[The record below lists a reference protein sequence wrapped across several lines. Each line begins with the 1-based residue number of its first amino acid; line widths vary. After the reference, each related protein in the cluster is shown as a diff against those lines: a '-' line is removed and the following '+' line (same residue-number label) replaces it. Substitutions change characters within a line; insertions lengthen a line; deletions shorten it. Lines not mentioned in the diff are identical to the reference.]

1 MKPVLRIVAI
11 SIAFFFT
18 SSHAADLPFSQTDSE
33 IARCN
38 KVLKEISSIPDMR
51 IPKDLFQRAR
61 GLAIFPG
68 VINIGAVVGFE
79 LGKGIILR
87 RDEKILNWSNPAF
100 FTFRSGSV
108 GFQLGAQSIDLI
120 LLFMDETG
128 IQRLLEDKLILG
140 VDASVSTGPLGRDT
154 SMDTN
159 LRLESQILSYS
170 RTRGLFVGLSL
181 TGGMIQPD
189 KQANEVFHGKEVSVQ
204 DVLYENKGTQSDNTR
219 NLLETIDDISK

>member
-1 MKPVLRIVAI
+1 MKPVLEIVAI
-11 SIAFFFT
+11 LIAIFLT

-33 IARCN
+33 IGRCN
-38 KVLKEISSIPDMR
+38 RVLKEISSIPEIR
-51 IPKDLFQRAR
+51 IPKELFQRAS

-68 VINIGAVVGFE
+68 VINVGAVVGFE

-87 RDEKILNWSNPAF
+87 RDDKTLNWSNPAF

-108 GFQLGAQSIDLI
+108 GFQFGAQSIDLI
-120 LLFMDETG
+120 LLFVDETG
-128 IQRLLEDKLILG
+128 IQRLLEEKLILG
-140 VDASVSTGPLGRDT
+140 VDASVSAGPLGRDT

-159 LRLESQILSYS
+159 LSLESQILSYS
-170 RTRGLFVGLSL
+170 RARGLFAGVSV

-189 KQANEVFHGKEVSVQ
+189 KLANEAFHGKEVSVQ

-219 NLLETIDDISK
+219 NLLETINDISK